1 MRANTPSVSALA
13 SNSYRASKVTFYC
26 WQQSG
31 LGGPATQ
38 GAWPNF
44 GTKGSQVPQH
54 LPSTTTNSHLSPL
67 SAHIQSGQ
75 IISKSDYRCNV
86 GNSLSNPLLKRPRS
100 RWPPS
105 RPCSF
110 ITGAACSRVCRI
122 STSGSGSGRSLQDSA
137 STPTASSFNFAC
149 GMMQRL
155 RHAPEYLIITPKVES
170 SPLPYT
176 LQLLHNYYDEASN
189 EKLSRLMTLFNGW
202 LISNYK
208 YANSDLCCH
217 SILALEHFNALAHS

>member
-1 MRANTPSVSALA
+1 MLDAKGGSLSTTDEKTMRANTPSVSALA

-110 ITGAACSRVCRI
+110 ITGAACSRRLLPQHHP
-122 STSGSGSGRSLQDSA
+122 STSRVA
-137 STPTASSFNFAC
+137 
-149 GMMQRL
+149 
-155 RHAPEYLIITPKVES
+155 
-170 SPLPYT
+170 
-176 LQLLHNYYDEASN
+176 
-189 EKLSRLMTLFNGW
+189 
-202 LISNYK
+202 
-208 YANSDLCCH
+208 
-217 SILALEHFNALAHS
+217 